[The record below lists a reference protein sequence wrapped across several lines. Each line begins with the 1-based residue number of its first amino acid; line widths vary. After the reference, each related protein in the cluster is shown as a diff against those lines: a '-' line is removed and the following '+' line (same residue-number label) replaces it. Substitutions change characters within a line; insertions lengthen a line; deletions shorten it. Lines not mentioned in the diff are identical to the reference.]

1 MYKRKIAATLVALL
15 AVVAVVAGCGG
26 GGSSSDSTG
35 GGTTGGSTESSGGST
50 ESTGGSTESSGA
62 APTKA
67 AFIKE
72 GDEICTD
79 DENEL
84 NEEIEA
90 FAKEEGID
98 LKTDE
103 LSSDQET
110 DLFQELVL
118 PNIGKQAEEL
128 GALTPPEG
136 DEETIEEL
144 TDTLASEVEEAE
156 DAGGK
161 PGSDT
166 LAGATKMAKAYGFKA
181 CGS

>member
-35 GGTTGGSTESSGGST
+35 GATTGGETTS
-50 ESTGGSTESSGA
+50 GGSTESSGA

-90 FAKEEGID
+90 FAKENGID

-110 DLFQELVL
+110 ELFQELVL

>member
-1 MYKRKIAATLVALL
+1 LYKRKIAATLVALL

-26 GGSSSDSTG
+26 GGSSSDSTS
-35 GGTTGGSTESSGGST
+35 GGTTGGSTE
-50 ESTGGSTESSGA
+50 ESTDGSTESSGA

-110 DLFQELVL
+110 ELFQELVL

-161 PGSDT
+161 PASDS

>member
-1 MYKRKIAATLVALL
+1 LYKRKIAVTLVALL
-15 AVVAVVAGCGG
+15 ALVAVVGGCGG

-35 GGTTGGSTESSGGST
+35 GGTTGGET
-50 ESTGGSTESSGA
+50 TGGSTEASGA

-67 AFIKE
+67 VFIKE

-90 FAKEEGID
+90 FAKEKGID
-98 LKTDE
+98 LKKDE

-110 DLFQELVL
+110 ELFQELVL
-118 PNIGKQAEEL
+118 PNIGRQAEEL

-156 DAGGK
+156 DEGGK

>member
-1 MYKRKIAATLVALL
+1 MYKRKIAAALFCVL
-15 AVVAVVAGCGG
+15 AMAVVVAGCGG
-26 GGSSSDSTG
+26 GSSSSTD
-35 GGTTGGSTESSGGST
+35 GGSTSGGST
-50 ESTGGSTESSGA
+50 EADSGGA

-67 AFIKE
+67 AFIRE

-84 NEEIEA
+84 NKEVEA
-90 FAKEEGID
+90 FAKENNLD
-98 LKTDE
+98 LSKEE

-110 DLFQELVL
+110 ELFQEVVL
-118 PNIGKQAEEL
+118 PNISEQAEEL
-128 GALTPPEG
+128 AELTPPEG

-144 TDTLASEVEEAE
+144 TDTLSSEVEEAE

-161 PGSDT
+161 PATDT
-166 LAGATKMAKAYGFKA
+166 LAGATKMAKAYGFKS